1 MLRFEHKE
9 FLFLLA
15 LLPMAIAFYF
25 YVQYQTRK
33 QLEKIGNIDLI
44 RRLMPDRNERKSRLK
59 FVLFNLLLLFLI
71 LALAQPQMGTKM
83 EKVQRKGIDI
93 MIALDV
99 SKSMLSEDVAPSRLE
114 KSKLLIQTLLK
125 KLDGDRVGLVIFAGN
140 AYLQMPLTVDY
151 SSLMLYLRSINTN
164 SVPTQG
170 TIITEALEQSEKAFK
185 ETDKK
190 YKAIIVI
197 TDGEDHEEDA
207 IDKAEEI
214 ASEGTKIF
222 TIGVG
227 TPNGG
232 TIPVY
237 DQNGN
242 KVGEKKDENG
252 QTILS
257 KMNANM
263 LQALAKGGNGNY
275 YILDNSKQVAE
286 FLSKDIAKIETKTIN
301 DKVFTDFVEQFQYFL
316 VFALVVLLTDFFI
329 TFRKEKNWIQKA
341 AKK

>member
-9 FLFLLA
+9 YFFLL
-15 LLPMAIAFYF
+15 LLIPIVISIYF
-25 YVQYQTRK
+25 YVQYQTKK
-33 QLEKIGNIDLI
+33 QLEKIGNIDLMK
-44 RRLMPDRNERKSRLK
+44 RLMPDRNEKKSLLK
-59 FVLFNLLLLFLI
+59 FIALNVVLFFLI

-99 SKSMLSEDVAPSRLE
+99 SKSMLSQDVAPSRLE

-125 KLDGDRVGLVIFAGN
+125 NLDGDRVGLVIFAGN

-151 SSLMLYLRSINTN
+151 SSILLYLRSITTN

-170 TIITEALEQSEKAFK
+170 TIITDALEKSEAAFK

-190 YKAIIVI
+190 HKAIIVI
-197 TDGEDHEEDA
+197 TDGEDHEENA
-207 IDKAEEI
+207 INMAEEL
-214 ASEGTKIF
+214 ASDGTKVF
-222 TIGVG
+222 TVGVG
-227 TPNGG
+227 TANGG

-237 DQNGN
+237 DQNGQIT
-242 KVGEKKDENG
+242 GEKKDENG
-252 QTILS
+252 AVIIS

-275 YILDNSKQVAE
+275 YVLDNTKQVAE
-286 FLSKDIAKIETKTIN
+286 FLSKDIAKMETKTIN

-316 VFALVVLLTDFFI
+316 IFALLVLMADLFI
-329 TFRKEKNWIQKA
+329 TYRKKGFDFKND
-341 AKK
+341 

>member
-9 FLFLLA
+9 YFFLL
-15 LLPMAIAFYF
+15 LLIPIVISIYF
-25 YVQYQTRK
+25 YVQYQTKK
-33 QLEKIGNIDLI
+33 QLEKIGNIDLMK
-44 RRLMPDRNERKSRLK
+44 RLMPDRNEKKSLLK
-59 FVLFNLLLLFLI
+59 FIALNVVLFFLI

-99 SKSMLSEDVAPSRLE
+99 SKSMLSQDVAPSRLE

-125 KLDGDRVGLVIFAGN
+125 NLDGDRVGLVIFAGN

-151 SSLMLYLRSINTN
+151 SSILLYLRSITTN

-170 TIITEALEQSEKAFK
+170 TIITDALEKSEAAFK

-190 YKAIIVI
+190 HKAIIVI
-197 TDGEDHEEDA
+197 TDGEDHEENA
-207 IDKAEEI
+207 INMAEEL
-214 ASEGTKIF
+214 ASDGTKVF
-222 TIGVG
+222 TVGVG
-227 TPNGG
+227 TANGG

-237 DQNGN
+237 DQNGQIT
-242 KVGEKKDENG
+242 GEKKDENG
-252 QTILS
+252 AVIIS

-275 YILDNSKQVAE
+275 YVLDNTKQVAE
-286 FLSKDIAKIETKTIN
+286 FLSKDIAKMETKTIN

-316 VFALVVLLTDFFI
+316 IFALLVLMADFFI
-329 TFRKEKNWIQKA
+329 TYRKKGFDFKND
-341 AKK
+341 

>member
-1 MLRFEHKE
+1 LI
-9 FLFLLA
+9 
-15 LLPMAIAFYF
+15 PIVISIYF
-25 YVQYQTRK
+25 YVQYQTKK
-33 QLEKIGNIDLI
+33 QLEKIGNIDLMK
-44 RRLMPDRNERKSRLK
+44 RLMPDRNEKKSLLK
-59 FVLFNLLLLFLI
+59 FIALNVVLFFLI

-99 SKSMLSEDVAPSRLE
+99 SKSMLSQDVAPSRLE

-125 KLDGDRVGLVIFAGN
+125 NLDGDRVGLVIFAGN

-151 SSLMLYLRSINTN
+151 SSLLLYLRSITTN

-170 TIITEALEQSEKAFK
+170 TIITDALEKSEAAFK

-190 YKAIIVI
+190 HKAIIVI
-197 TDGEDHEEDA
+197 TDGEDHEENA
-207 IDKAEEI
+207 INMAEEL
-214 ASEGTKIF
+214 ASDGTKVF
-222 TIGVG
+222 TVGVG
-227 TPNGG
+227 TANGG

-237 DQNGN
+237 DQNGQIT
-242 KVGEKKDENG
+242 GEKKDENG
-252 QTILS
+252 AVIIS

-275 YILDNSKQVAE
+275 YVLDNTKQVAE
-286 FLSKDIAKIETKTIN
+286 FLSKDIAKMETKTIN

-316 VFALVVLLTDFFI
+316 IFALLVLMADFFI
-329 TFRKEKNWIQKA
+329 TYRKKGFDFKND
-341 AKK
+341 

>member
-9 FLFLLA
+9 YFFLL
-15 LLPMAIAFYF
+15 LLIPIVISIYF
-25 YVQYQTRK
+25 YVQYQTKK
-33 QLEKIGNIDLI
+33 QLEKIGSIDLMK
-44 RRLMPDRNERKSRLK
+44 RLMPDRNEKKSLLK
-59 FVLFNLLLLFLI
+59 FIALNVILFFLI

-99 SKSMLSEDVAPSRLE
+99 SKSMLSQDVAPSRLE

-125 KLDGDRVGLVIFAGN
+125 NLDGDRVGLVIFAGN

-151 SSLMLYLRSINTN
+151 SSLLLYLRSITTN

-170 TIITEALEQSEKAFK
+170 TIITDALEKSEAAFK

-190 YKAIIVI
+190 HKAIIVI
-197 TDGEDHEEDA
+197 TDGEDHEENA
-207 IDKAEEI
+207 INMAEEL
-214 ASEGTKIF
+214 ASDGTKVF
-222 TIGVG
+222 TVGVG
-227 TPNGG
+227 TANGG

-237 DQNGN
+237 DQNGQIT
-242 KVGEKKDENG
+242 GEKKDENG
-252 QTILS
+252 AVIIS

-275 YILDNSKQVAE
+275 YVLDNTKQVAE

-316 VFALVVLLTDFFI
+316 IFALLVLMADFFI
-329 TFRKEKNWIQKA
+329 TYRKKGFDFKND
-341 AKK
+341 

>member
-9 FLFLLA
+9 YFFLL
-15 LLPMAIAFYF
+15 LLIPIVISLYF
-25 YVQYQTRK
+25 YVQYQTKK
-33 QLEKIGNIDLI
+33 QLEKIGNIDLMK
-44 RRLMPDRNERKSRLK
+44 RLMPDRNEKKSLLK
-59 FVLFNLLLLFLI
+59 FIALNVVLFFLI

-99 SKSMLSEDVAPSRLE
+99 SKSMLSQDVAPSRLE

-125 KLDGDRVGLVIFAGN
+125 NLDGDRVGLVIFAGN

-151 SSLMLYLRSINTN
+151 SSILLYLRSITTN

-170 TIITEALEQSEKAFK
+170 TIITDALEKSEAAFK

-190 YKAIIVI
+190 HKAIIVI
-197 TDGEDHEEDA
+197 TDGEDHEENA
-207 IDKAEEI
+207 INMAEEL
-214 ASEGTKIF
+214 ASDGTKVF
-222 TIGVG
+222 TVGVG
-227 TPNGG
+227 TANGG

-237 DQNGN
+237 DQNGQIT
-242 KVGEKKDENG
+242 GEKKDENG
-252 QTILS
+252 AVIIS

-275 YILDNSKQVAE
+275 YVLDNTKQVAE
-286 FLSKDIAKIETKTIN
+286 FLSKDIAKMETKTIN

-316 VFALVVLLTDFFI
+316 IFALLVLMADLFI
-329 TFRKEKNWIQKA
+329 TYRKKGFDFKND
-341 AKK
+341 